1 MEIRKK
7 MRPLIVIGLMLML
20 LISNASAIGL
30 GVVPS
35 KLSIGDA
42 LRGEE
47 YEQTVIV
54 HNTDVMTTTF
64 RPYATGEIS
73 DWISYYDEEGN
84 ELTTITIPGKDS
96 AKILL
101 KFKIPDD
108 AASGNYNSTVY
119 VENVPEAGAGEGA
132 GAQMLIRMP
141 VDITIKVTG
150 EQVLEGVVQGVTLM
164 DTEIEYPLR
173 IKVLFRNT
181 GNVVA
186 KPAIDVEIKKE
197 GTTIQSFSSSDKA
210 VKPHA
215 MEEISVEWDTK
226 GQAVGDYLADVAIS
240 LDGNVL
246 YEREIPFKILERG
259 ALTRKGILSGLSYEG
274 EPAIGEMIKVI
285 ATFENTGKIETKA
298 KFIGEVHR
306 DGKLVDVIESEELEV
321 PVRKTS
327 TLTSYF
333 KLDKPGNYKISGYA
347 IYEGKKTDTKEI
359 LLKVPGEEGEEEN
372 VTLTP
377 ITPIVIGIGVVG
389 VLPVILIVVL
399 LRKRNK
405 IKING
410 GSK

>member
-1 MEIRKK
+1 MEMRKK
-7 MRPLIVIGLMLML
+7 IRTVIVIGLMLVV
-20 LISNASAIGL
+20 LISNAGAIGL

-35 KLSIGDA
+35 ELSIADA

-47 YEQTVIV
+47 YEQTIIV

-73 DWISYYDEEGN
+73 NWISYYDEEGN
-84 ELTTITIPGKDS
+84 ELTKITIPGKES
-96 AKILL
+96 AKILI

-119 VENVPEAGAGEGA
+119 VENVPEAAAGEGV

-141 VDITIKVTG
+141 VDITILVTG
-150 EQVLEGVVQGVTLM
+150 EQILKGVVQGVTLM
-164 DTEIEYPLR
+164 DTETEYPLR

-197 GTTIQSFSSSDKA
+197 GTAIQSFSSSDKA

-226 GQAVGDYLADVAIS
+226 EQAVGDYVSDVAIS

-259 ALTRKGILSGLSYEG
+259 TLTRKGILSNLSCEG
-274 EPAIGEMIKVI
+274 EPVVGEMIKVL

-298 KFIGEVHR
+298 KFTGEVHR

-321 PVRKTS
+321 PVRKTD

-333 KLDKPGNYKISGYA
+333 KLGNPGNYNISGYA

-359 LLKVPGEEGEEEN
+359 LLKVPGEEGEKEKETVAFPLIRMN
-372 VTLTP
+372 V
-377 ITPIVIGIGVVG
+377 IVIGVVG
-389 VLPVILIVVL
+389 VLLAILIMVL
-399 LRKRNK
+399 LRKR
-405 IKING
+405 
-410 GSK
+410 